1 MSLGYESA
9 KHGLFK
15 QRSMPACDRDLEF
28 TTLLVTVSEH
38 LGLLAPQEDIGQCD
52 SEEVKYR
59 GWWTHPE
66 FKSLGHGAL
75 ETMPFADL
83 LDRSK
88 DIFNLQQ
95 RLQKSPLLQMAV
107 NLGLRKDDVK
117 GFQSL
122 KLVGT
127 ICQLAQ
133 LAVDS
138 GLDLIQDR
146 ASIAAQ
152 WDAKVELDPL
162 RPLFKLNGLRVADAH
177 SLSASISQEMIEAR
191 KVFGVDHQ
199 QYVSGWGGAL
209 DRIFDTVI
217 PSLTAVK
224 QLLLDSLASND
235 GWIQGLLELSGN

>member
-1 MSLGYESA
+1 VAS
-9 KHGLFK
+9 
-15 QRSMPACDRDLEF
+15 
-28 TTLLVTVSEH
+28 
-38 LGLLAPQEDIGQCD
+38 QEDIGQFD
-52 SEEVKYR
+52 SEKVKYR

-66 FKSLGHGAL
+66 FKSLGHVAL

-88 DIFNLQQ
+88 DIFNLLQ
-95 RLQKSPLLQMAV
+95 RLQKSPLLQMAL
-107 NLGLRKDDVK
+107 NLGLKKDDVK

-138 GLDLIQDR
+138 GLDLIQDK

-177 SLSASISQEMIEAR
+177 SLSASMSQEMIETL
-191 KVFGVDHQ
+191 KVFGIDHQ
-199 QYVSGWGGAL
+199 QHISGWGGAL
-209 DRIFDTVI
+209 DKIFDTVI
-217 PSLTAVK
+217 ASLTAMK
-224 QLLLDSLASND
+224 QLLLDSLP
-235 GWIQGLLELSGN
+235 QTL